1 MTTSIRKLTLSA
13 STEPRSGIEGPLA
26 PPGLSKKSL
35 EEGFGYPAQYR
46 SAWELE
52 HYLGDPAEPAGAF
65 SFARALELD
74 ERDEYPEEACDL
86 LNRWRFQDYYVPSQ
100 VGGKLNSYEELL
112 ALMRIVARRDLT
124 VVIAHAKTYL
134 GAVAVWVG
142 GNDAQ
147 KERWAELI
155 GKPSQVAL
163 ALTEREHGSDLLG
176 SEVRAIRTDN
186 GYLLSGEK
194 WLVNNATRSAAL
206 TVFARTE
213 PKGGPRGFSLLLVEK
228 NELDATCYAHLDR
241 VKTHGVRGTDISGI
255 RFTECLQPESALI
268 GRPGDGLEI
277 ILKALQITRTIIPAL
292 SLGAGDSALR
302 TTMTFAVSRRL
313 YGNSVFDIPHAQ
325 GVLLDA
331 FLDQLS
337 GECMAL
343 AAVRSLH
350 VIPEQASVLSAVAK
364 YFVPDTVEKLIGS
377 LSVVLGARS
386 YLRDNPE
393 WGVFQK
399 LVRDNALAGLFDG
412 SSIVNL
418 NAIGLQLPQLCER
431 HETQTPASSAELE
444 ARQRF
449 IFDLNAQLPL
459 FRPEKLSLTTR
470 GRNDVLNGIQLV
482 PVQLQ
487 NLEGQSG
494 LEPATVGEISELV
507 DRVTAETEELHRRLR
522 ELTAGKAG
530 NGSTLDKSTEIVEL
544 AKRYCSLNAAAAC
557 VQIWIYNR
565 ERFDQF
571 FAKGEWLVLCLGRL
585 MKAFDSRT
593 TVTPRPYTT
602 NVALELL
609 RLYHENRMFSLIP
622 FKLASTV
629 IPQQRI

>member
-1 MTTSIRKLTLSA
+1 MTTPIRKLMLT
-13 STEPRSGIEGPLA
+13 A
-26 PPGLSKKSL
+26 PPGLSEKSL
-35 EEGFGYPAQYR
+35 EEDFRYPAQYR

-52 HYLGDPAEPAGAF
+52 HYLGDPAEAAGAF

-74 ERDEYPEEACDL
+74 ERDEYPEEACGL

-147 KERWAELI
+147 KERLAKLI
-155 GKPSQVAL
+155 GKPSQLAL
-163 ALTEREHGSDLLG
+163 ALTEREHGSDLLS
-176 SEVRAIRTDN
+176 SEVRAIRSDN

-194 WLVNNATRSAAL
+194 WLVNNATRSSAL

-228 NELDATCYAHLDR
+228 NKLDAASYAHLDR
-241 VKTHGVRGTDISGI
+241 VKTHGVRGIDISGI
-255 RFTECLQPESALI
+255 RFSECRLPESALI
-268 GRPGDGLEI
+268 GKPGDGLEI

-302 TTMTFAVSRRL
+302 TTLTFAVSRRL

-337 GECMAL
+337 SECMAL

-386 YLRDNPE
+386 YLRDNPD

-399 LVRDNALAGLFDG
+399 LVRDNAIAGLFDG

-431 HETQTPASSAELE
+431 HETQTPASYAELQ

-470 GRNDVLNGIQLV
+470 GHNDVLNGIQLV
-482 PVQLQ
+482 PVKLQ
-487 NLEGQSG
+487 NLEGPSG
-494 LEPATVGEISELV
+494 LEPATISEISDLV
-507 DRVTAETEELHRRLR
+507 GRVIAESGELHRRLR
-522 ELTAGKAG
+522 EITASQAG
-530 NGSTLDKSTEIVEL
+530 NRGTLDKSPEIVEL

-565 ERFDQF
+565 ERFGDF
-571 FAKGEWLVLCLGRL
+571 FARGEWLVLCLGRL
-585 MKAFDSRT
+585 MKAFDFRT
-593 TVTPRPYTT
+593 TVTPRPYTA

-622 FKLASTV
+622 FKLASTK
-629 IPQQRI
+629 